1 MMPLLYRSMQ
11 FKYWLDTAKL
21 EFLQITTNLRVH
33 VDLCTAMSSVWNNIM
48 GWISDVFDGRGG
60 GIKYTENTFSQIKA
74 TYNPSYIILVACN
87 LTPKLDLD
95 DHS

>member
-1 MMPLLYRSMQ
+1 M
-11 FKYWLDTAKL
+11 
-21 EFLQITTNLRVH
+21 
-33 VDLCTAMSSVWNNIM
+33 
-48 GWISDVFDGRGG
+48 WISVQLCHQCGIILWVESQMSLTEGGG